1 VRRPELTLAA
11 VCTGW
16 GTIPLVVRNV
26 DLPASAIVFSRLSI
40 AAVGLGAALL
50 VTGRRQPARH
60 PAAAARPPA
69 QPAPPA
75 PFTHRPALCL
85 AVAGLLA
92 VHWVSLFAAYKRA
105 PSGTVILIVYLAPVG
120 IAALAPRTL
129 GEHHT
134 RRTLTALGLAALGF
148 LLVAGPAAAGRGED
162 TTTAGLLLAGFAGLT
177 FIALVLASKPLA
189 EVYGGLRIT
198 FIEMSGAT
206 LFLLPVAAL
215 TAWGEARPEWAWL
228 VVLGLVHTALGTG
241 LYLDGLARTTATRV
255 ATLGYLE
262 PASVLVLG
270 WLVLHERPGPATL
283 AGGALIILA
292 GWLTVTGPAV
302 EVPAGVG

>member
-50 VTGRRQPARH
+50 LTGRRDREGGRGRGRRH
-60 PAAAARPPA
+60 DPHP
-69 QPAPPA
+69 PPA
-75 PFTHRPALCL
+75 PFTHRPLLCL

-134 RRTLTALGLAALGF
+134 RRTLTALALAAAGF
-148 LLVAGPAAAGRGED
+148 LLVAGPAVTTGGED
-162 TTTAGLLLAGFAGLT
+162 TTAAGLALAGFAGLT
-177 FIALVLASKPLA
+177 FVVLVLASKPLA

-198 FIEMSGAT
+198 FIEMAGAT

-215 TAWGEARPEWAWL
+215 TGWGDPQPEWAWL

-241 LYLDGLARTTATRV
+241 LYLEGLARTTATRV

-270 WLVLHERPGPATL
+270 WLVLHERPSPATL